1 MRKLSIAIA
10 CVVFTGCYTTP
21 VSNSQAKSTP
31 AMKWSSPAEGYAT
44 LVVKRDSG
52 FMGAAC
58 KAAVY
63 VSGDQIGSIGPSD
76 KVTVYLPPG
85 EYIIGAR
92 NGSLCGGA
100 VSEASVVLAAN
111 AHKNYRIAIGDMG
124 AIHLQPTAF

>member
-1 MRKLSIAIA
+1 MRIFMLLAA
-10 CVVFTGCYTTP
+10 GCVAAGCSTTP
-21 VSNSQAKSTP
+21 ISNSQAKTTP
-31 AMKWSSPAEGYAT
+31 AMKWGSPIAGYAT

-63 VSGDQIGSIGPSD
+63 VSGEQVGSLGTSD

-100 VSEASVVLAAN
+100 VSEASVVLTEKD
-111 AHKNYRIAIGDMG
+111 HKNYRVAIGDAG
-124 AIHLQPTAF
+124 AIHIQPTAF